1 MQCKRLNPCTNSIYK
16 IKGIQETT
24 WSHISNALNRETRE
38 LSNFS
43 VLSILL
49 PGSASVIVVGD
60 PRDLVLAALPG
71 FDVVDVHPVELLES
85 SVFTL
90 NNEEVD
96 HEDSDEETTRED
108 VAVREIDG
116 SGDEGSEKTKAT
128 VSTVRIRR
136 Y

>member
-1 MQCKRLNPCTNSIYK
+1 MQKAQPMHEFYIQDKRYSRDDVVTYK
-16 IKGIQETT
+16 QCSWEG
-24 WSHISNALNRETRE
+24 TRE

-71 FDVVDVHPVELLES
+71 FDVIDVHPIELLES
-85 SVFTL
+85 SVFTF

-96 HEDSDEETTRED
+96 HEDSDEETARED

-116 SGDEGSEKTKAT
+116 SGDEGSEETKAT

-136 Y
+136 YL